1 MREPSIG
8 PMMAVSGLVHFTFLA
23 LVLYLFSFET
33 NRTFVAPYVQ
43 VELLGPGIRGEN
55 RSAKPTSP
63 LVVPPKPKEPPKV
76 EAKRPAEPLEALK
89 PKPKQEAVPKDSML
103 LPDKLQKAK
112 PKAKVVPEKPKR
124 EKPLRRPIRPAP
136 KIEPKSKERQEES
149 LDPKLESA
157 IERIRQRLAQQSS
170 SGGVPYGA
178 FVPGS
183 QTGQPV
189 DVRLARYISEV
200 WQRLMLSFRLPPM
213 LGETKGLEAIAVVRI
228 GRSGEALAVS
238 MEKGSGIPVFDE
250 AVIRAIKESAPFPP
264 LPEAIEGSF
273 FELGVRFRPEDM
285 G

>member
-8 PMMAVSGLVHFTFLA
+8 PMVAVSGLVHFTILG
-23 LVLYLFSFET
+23 LVLYSFLFET
-33 NRTFVAPYVQ
+33 NRAFVAPYVQ
-43 VELLGPGIRGEN
+43 VELVGPGIRGEN
-55 RSAKPTSP
+55 RSAKPISP
-63 LVVPPKPKEPPKV
+63 LVAPPKPKEPPKV
-76 EAKRPAEPLEALK
+76 EAKKPPEPLDALK
-89 PKPKQEAVPKDSML
+89 PKPEQEAIPKDSML
-103 LPDKLQKAK
+103 LPDKKQKAK

-124 EKPLRRPIRPAP
+124 EEPLRRPMRPAP
-136 KIEPKSKERQEES
+136 KIEPKERPEES

-157 IERIRQRLAQQSS
+157 IERIRQRLAQRSS

-189 DVRLARYISEV
+189 DVRLAQYISEV
-200 WQRLMLSFRLPPM
+200 WQRLMMSFRLPPM

-250 AVIRAIKESAPFPP
+250 AVMRAIKESAPFPP

-273 FELGVRFRPEDM
+273 FELGIRFRPEDM

>member
-23 LVLYLFSFET
+23 LVLYFLSFET
-33 NRTFVAPYVQ
+33 NRTFVASYVQ
-43 VELLGPGIRGEN
+43 VELVGPGIRGEN

-63 LVVPPKPKEPPKV
+63 LVAPPKPKEPPKV
-76 EAKRPAEPLEALK
+76 EVKRPPEPLEA
-89 PKPKQEAVPKDSML
+89 PKPKQETIPKDSMV
-103 LPDKLQKAK
+103 LPDKQQKTK

-124 EKPLRRPIRPAP
+124 EEPLRRPMRPAP
-136 KIEPKSKERQEES
+136 KIEPKSKERREET

-157 IERIRQRLAQQSS
+157 IERIRQRLAQRSS

-178 FVPGS
+178 FFPGS

-213 LGETKGLEAIAVVRI
+213 LGETKGIEAIAVVRI

-250 AVIRAIKESAPFPP
+250 AVMRAIKESAPFPP

-273 FELGVRFRPEDM
+273 FELGIRFRQEDM
-285 G
+285 E